1 MATAKQ
7 VNELIKSHYKKD
19 SDQFDVIV
27 SQILA
32 HEKKLGHNNNVKDIE
47 RILSNKKANDIN
59 NIQLNK
65 DNYLLN
71 LNQKEF
77 RIEDLIL
84 ETVNKEKIKNIISEY
99 KKRDILIENGLRNAN
114 KILLEGPPGTGKTST
129 AMVIATELELP
140 LYVVKHS
147 YLIDSKL
154 GETSRNV
161 YKIFRDIHNY
171 QGVYLFDEFDAV
183 GAKRGNDDDVAEMSR
198 IVNTILQ
205 ELDNL
210 DSPNLILFATNRAD
224 ILDGALERR
233 FDEIIRYDYL
243 KHPIDID
250 RLIKSTNIV
259 FEDDVN
265 ENTLKKL
272 SSFSPSEIVDI
283 VKKVKKREILYG
295 EKANDS
301 ALMKEIERKEKTS

>member
-7 VNELIKSHYKKD
+7 INELIKSHYKKD

-32 HEKKLGHNNNVKDIE
+32 HEKKLGHNNNVQDIE
-47 RILSNKKANDIN
+47 RILLNRKTN
-59 NIQLNK
+59 NVNTVELNK
-65 DNYLLN
+65 GNYLLN

-84 ETVNKEKIKNIISEY
+84 EENNKDKIKNVINEY
-99 KKRDILIENGLRNAN
+99 KKRNILLENGLRNAN

-129 AMVIATELELP
+129 AMAIATELELP

-147 YLIDSKL
+147 FLIDSKL
-154 GETSRNV
+154 GETSRNI
-161 YKIFRDIHNY
+161 YKIFHDIHNY
-171 QGVYLFDEFDAV
+171 QGVYLFDEFDAL
-183 GAKRGNDDDVAEMSR
+183 GAKRGNNDDVAEMSR
-198 IVNTILQ
+198 IVNTTLQ

-210 DSPNLILFATNRAD
+210 DSPNIVLFATNRVD

-233 FDEIIRYDYL
+233 FDEIIQYDYL
-243 KHPIDID
+243 KDLEDID
-250 RLIKSTNIV
+250 KVIQSINID
-259 FEDDVN
+259 FEDN
-265 ENTLKKL
+265 INKNTLEKL
-272 SSFSPSEIVDI
+272 SSFSPAEIVDI

-295 EKANDS
+295 EKANNV
-301 ALMKEIERKEKTS
+301 ALMKEMKRQKKES

>member
-19 SDQFDVIV
+19 NNQFDVIV

-32 HEKKLGHNNNVKDIE
+32 HEKKLGHNNNAKDIE
-47 RILSNKKANDIN
+47 KILSNRKANDVN
-59 NIQLNK
+59 TIQLNK
-65 DNYLLN
+65 NNYLLN

-77 RIEDLIL
+77 RIDDLIL
-84 ETVNKEKIKNIISEY
+84 EKSKKNQIKTIIDEY
-99 KKRDILIENGLRNAN
+99 KKRDVLIESGLRNAN

-129 AMVIATELELP
+129 AMVIATELGLP

-154 GETSRNV
+154 GETSRNI
-161 YKIFRDIHNY
+161 YKIFHDIHNY
-171 QGVYLFDEFDAV
+171 KGVYLFDEFDAL
-183 GAKRGNDDDVAEMSR
+183 GAKRGNNDDVAEMSR

-210 DSPNLILFATNRAD
+210 DSTNVILFATNRAD
-224 ILDGALERR
+224 ILDSALERR
-233 FDEIIRYDYL
+233 FDEIIQYDYL
-243 KHPIDID
+243 EDPEDISKV
-250 RLIKSTNIV
+250 IKSINID
-259 FEDDVN
+259 FEEDIN
-265 ENTLKKL
+265 KNTLKKL
-272 SSFSPSEIVDI
+272 SSFSPAEIVDI
-283 VKKVKKREILYG
+283 VRKVKKREILYG

-301 ALMKEIERKEKTS
+301 ALMKEIENREKK